1 MTQPNAQGE
10 TPLDIAR
17 LNGRLYV
24 IHFLLESGK
33 CSAPDMTELHI
44 ACMGRDEEKARNLAS
59 DIISLSTPDQ
69 YGITA
74 VHYATCQP
82 KNLSI
87 LVSIAEQKHR
97 LSLLVGMDCRGNTPL
112 HYAAS
117 CGCIKSVQILVSYYN
132 SVNVQNSDG
141 DTPLHLSIKSTYSN
155 SDLVREI
162 LLHESCNLGTVN
174 AQNETALRTA
184 SQCGK
189 LDSAELLLLTGK
201 CSPEDIKEAIEVNLL
216 LHQAV
221 ASNRLELVKTLLNV
235 PGCNINEFNSDEETP
250 LHVACRSDFE
260 VFKLLTADRRC
271 DVNAKNK
278 NGVTALHIT
287 IASGQFEKYNLLIT
301 NEDCNPNIVCS
312 DGNAPLHMMIE
323 KDCGRSLSIL
333 LEHSKCNP
341 NMRNNEGNSALHLA
355 VRRHSLACVTCL
367 LQHDRVDPNI
377 QNEIGNTPLHE
388 AAITET
394 PIEIMKS
401 LICHKTINPN
411 MKNNEGNSAL
421 HLAVR
426 KHSSANATCLLQ
438 HDKINPNIQNE
449 TGKSILNHESI
460 DLSIQNVQGNTPLHE
475 AITEAAPVD
484 LVEVLTLH
492 SSCNPGKPNHE
503 GMTPLQL
510 SVDSGKMHYVEVLV
524 TSGKCSQ
531 KDIVKA
537 MEGALLLHQAVST
550 DRPRLVSRLTSFQEC
565 NMNETNSAGETALHV
580 ACSTRSSKAMLKILV
595 EDDRCDLNV
604 QDHHGN
610 TALHLAVYSRT
621 NVGEKVQCILQSER
635 CNPNITNS
643 EGYTPLHV
651 AVKNGDFENTL
662 HMAASETSL
671 SYVGFFLNYKSI
683 DLNIQNK
690 EGNTPLHEAVIRKV
704 PINVVE
710 GLVLHKSCNP
720 STENSTGM
728 TPLQISGDIEKL
740 NYANVLITSGKCS
753 LEDILK
759 VTEGTPLLHKAVSP
773 YRPKL
778 IATLLNVKEFHV
790 NRTNSAGETALH
802 VACNMKDIKAILV
815 VETLVEDSR
824 CDLNAQNQSGNTALH
839 LALCS
844 EQQVAK
850 KVQCILQSER
860 CNPNITNSEGYT
872 PLHVAVKERDFES
885 AMIILN
891 HSQCNPNIPDHTGNT
906 PLHIAISEMSLS
918 NVESFL
924 NHKNIDLNIQNREG
938 NTVLHKAVLR
948 QTPVNIVEALTLNKT
963 CNPNYE
969 GMSPPQISGVV
980 SKLVEDSR
988 CDLNTQDQH
997 GNTALHLAV
1006 YSGTDVA
1013 EKVQCIVQSER
1024 CNPNITNCKGF
1035 TPLHVAVE
1043 NKQFQSAAMLLK
1055 HSDCNPNIQ
1064 DLSGNTPLH
1073 LSIDNKPLLNVV
1085 EVFLLHKYIDL
1096 SIQNNSG
1103 DTVLHIAVLRKI
1115 SLEVVA
1121 ALILHKSC
1129 NLCITNSKGMTPLQT
1144 AVSSREI
1151 DVAAAL
1157 ITSKKCSHEDIAKAT
1172 EDAGLLICAVL
1183 QEKAQLL
1190 TALIETGINVNAT
1203 NSKGETALHIACNKG
1218 NSEATELLLRNGAD
1232 ILAVD
1237 HKGNAPIH
1245 VACENTTL
1253 ECLNVLLS
1261 HHACNP
1267 NQQNAV
1273 GDTPLHILCN
1283 YEVSGDMSML
1293 RTLLSIPGIDP
1304 KCANHAGQTPAEL
1317 ALYNY
1322 FVIEEISK
1330 YLKRKNA
1337 QLEAYLKIFVVGNS
1351 GGGKSTLIKAVTSE
1365 KRKSWKPVLKTKHVK
1380 SSEVPSHTAG
1390 IVPHRFNSQHFG
1402 HAVLY
1407 DFAGQHEYYSSH
1419 AAVMENLVLPSPPLF
1434 LLLIDISK
1442 PMEEI
1447 KKELVYWWMFINNHS
1462 KRTTAAPPHVILV
1475 GSHEDIVKE
1484 RGGSVQETMEQ
1495 ITDIVK
1501 DIPVSFQFDHSKAFS
1516 LDCRKLVSQGL
1527 TALLTQLK
1535 LTCQTLRQNADVDLH
1550 CHILKAF
1557 LTTNFQSSIACE
1569 VSEIAEWTKLEDV
1582 LLPQESFR
1590 LISTA
1595 FNSE

>member
-1 MTQPNAQGE
+1 M
-10 TPLDIAR
+10 
-17 LNGRLYV
+17 
-24 IHFLLESGK
+24 
-33 CSAPDMTELHI
+33 
-44 ACMGRDEEKARNLAS
+44 
-59 DIISLSTPDQ
+59 
-69 YGITA
+69 
-74 VHYATCQP
+74 
-82 KNLSI
+82 
-87 LVSIAEQKHR
+87 
-97 LSLLVGMDCRGNTPL
+97 
-112 HYAAS
+112 
-117 CGCIKSVQILVSYYN
+117 
-132 SVNVQNSDG
+132 
-141 DTPLHLSIKSTYSN
+141 
-155 SDLVREI
+155 
-162 LLHESCNLGTVN
+162 
-174 AQNETALRTA
+174 
-184 SQCGK
+184 
-189 LDSAELLLLTGK
+189 
-201 CSPEDIKEAIEVNLL
+201 
-216 LHQAV
+216 
-221 ASNRLELVKTLLNV
+221 
-235 PGCNINEFNSDEETP
+235 
-250 LHVACRSDFE
+250 
-260 VFKLLTADRRC
+260 
-271 DVNAKNK
+271 
-278 NGVTALHIT
+278 
-287 IASGQFEKYNLLIT
+287 
-301 NEDCNPNIVCS
+301 
-312 DGNAPLHMMIE
+312 
-323 KDCGRSLSIL
+323 
-333 LEHSKCNP
+333 
-341 NMRNNEGNSALHLA
+341 
-355 VRRHSLACVTCL
+355 
-367 LQHDRVDPNI
+367 
-377 QNEIGNTPLHE
+377 
-388 AAITET
+388 
-394 PIEIMKS
+394 
-401 LICHKTINPN
+401 
-411 MKNNEGNSAL
+411 
-421 HLAVR
+421 
-426 KHSSANATCLLQ
+426 
-438 HDKINPNIQNE
+438 
-449 TGKSILNHESI
+449 
-460 DLSIQNVQGNTPLHE
+460 
-475 AITEAAPVD
+475 
-484 LVEVLTLH
+484 
-492 SSCNPGKPNHE
+492 
-503 GMTPLQL
+503 
-510 SVDSGKMHYVEVLV
+510 
-524 TSGKCSQ
+524 
-531 KDIVKA
+531 
-537 MEGALLLHQAVST
+537 
-550 DRPRLVSRLTSFQEC
+550 
-565 NMNETNSAGETALHV
+565 
-580 ACSTRSSKAMLKILV
+580 
-595 EDDRCDLNV
+595 
-604 QDHHGN
+604 
-610 TALHLAVYSRT
+610 
-621 NVGEKVQCILQSER
+621 QCILQSER

-643 EGYTPLHV
+643 EGCTPLHV

-683 DLNIQNK
+683 DLNIQNR

-728 TPLQISGDIEKL
+728 TPLQISSDIEKL
-740 NYANVLITSGKCS
+740 DYANVLITSGKCS

-824 CDLNAQNQSGNTALH
+824 CDLNAQNQSGNIALH

-850 KVQCILQSER
+850 KVQCIVQRDR

-891 HSQCNPNIPDHTGNT
+891 HSQCNPNIQDLTDNT

-924 NHKNIDLNIQNREG
+924 NHKSIDLNIQNREG

-969 GMSPPQISGVV
+969 GLSSPQISAVV

-988 CDLNTQDQH
+988 CDLNVQDQH

-1013 EKVQCIVQSER
+1013 EKVQCILQSERCNPNITNSEGYTPLHVAVCKMEFDACVIILKHSQCDPSIQDIAGDTPLHLSISKMDVDVVKALTHHKSCSPSIANDAQKTPLQSAIDLRKMGHVEVLITSGKCSHEDIEMAIKGKCLPRQALDLQQVNLFLALIKLPECDTINNGETLLHVACRARYYKTILESIVENSRCDLNTQNESGDTALHIAVASGSHNVEKVECILQSER

-1190 TALIETGINVNAT
+1190 TALIEAGINVNAT
-1203 NSKGETALHIACNKG
+1203 NSKGETALHIACKKG

-1273 GDTPLHILCN
+1273 GDTPLHFLCT
-1283 YEVSGDMSML
+1283 YEVSGDMTML

-1380 SSEVPSHTAG
+1380 PSEVPSHTAG

-1419 AAVMENLVLPSPPLF
+1419 AAVMENLVVPSPPLF

-1442 PMEEI
+1442 PMDEI
-1447 KKELVYWWMFINNHS
+1447 REELVYWWMFINNHS
-1462 KRTTAAPPHVILV
+1462 KRTTTPPHVILV

-1590 LISTA
+1590 LIPLLSTLSDKGYILLLEDHTDVNKSWVVLKPEVLLTEVNGSIFAPENFKGQYNGFAMSTGVVPLSKIRQRFGEPNNQVIIKYLTHLEFCFQIKDQHTLEMITKDATLQLTTHGSEHVEEYYFFPALIWRKNPSDVCQPQETIKYECGWFYRCNKPTEQLTTRFLHVLILRLAFSCDPPDEPTERESVVLLRSCSVWKHGIAWWTNDGIETIVEVGLQCRWVAVMLRCPDTHKVQCAELRTKVISTVLKTKQDFCPAINMKEFLISPSSLQYPFDGRALTLYSMREIAKIIIADKEFPKDTEGKSTIHISQLLPFEPFFNFGEDLLDNLFTPDPSRESEILRHNMYQIANKCYKMLDDFMEALQPNPTA
-1595 FNSE
+1595 FQRECVKPDCTEVDRCVALFQIIQRRGCKTWRDFEHEFSRFSVFCGRSPMVSQNLML